1 MIETEIKFKTLTP
14 IWTGDADQKCTTIKE
29 TSIIGS
35 MRWWY
40 EALVRGMGGYACD
53 PSNGGC
59 EFNTKDYEKAL
70 EKGQNVDE
78 ALEIGLKNVCPACTL
93 FGCTGWKR
101 RFKIVANDLEGTFNQ
116 RMNDDGY
123 SGIFEIK
130 FYEIFKISDSEKWLL
145 YQTLQIIE
153 NYGALGGRTTR
164 KPQGSPVGKDYG
176 LIKVNL
182 VNTGWAS
189 KSDYSKTQKW
199 IKTIT
204 ENCGKINN
212 KNWFDFRY
220 YWLIKGE
227 YLDRLKINEIFG
239 LDNKGN
245 ISVSGDE
252 FLEFLRG
259 NRASSMTPSSSKKIF
274 SFKIGNKVFGYVR
287 NEQELDIIKRRLQT
301 RVKQDINQ
309 IITGKDILLNIQ
321 NGRNVDV

>member
-1 MIETEIKFKTLTP
+1 MIKTELKFKTLTP
-14 IWTGDADQKCTTIKE
+14 IWTGDADRKCTTIKD

-40 EALVRGMGGYACD
+40 EAIVRGMGGYACD
-53 PSNGGC
+53 PSNGVC
-59 EFNTKDYEKAL
+59 EFNTKGYEKAVKDGKSV
-70 EKGQNVDE
+70 EE
-78 ALEIGLKNVCPACTL
+78 AIEIGLKNVCPACRL

-101 RFKIVANDLEGTFNQ
+101 RFKIVVNDFGGTSNQ

-123 SGIFEIK
+123 SGIFEIE

-145 YQTLQIIE
+145 FQTLQIIE
-153 NYGALGGRTTR
+153 NYGAFGGRTTR

-176 LIKVNL
+176 LIEVNL
-182 VNTGWAS
+182 VNTDWAS
-189 KSDYSKTQKW
+189 KSDYNKTQKR

-220 YWLIKGE
+220 YWIIEGE
-227 YLDRLKINEIFG
+227 YLNRLNINKIFG

-245 ISVSGDE
+245 ISTYGDE

-259 NRASSMTPSSSKKIF
+259 NRASSMIPGSSKKIF

-287 NEQELDIIKRRLQT
+287 NEEELDIIKRKLQT
-301 RVKQDINQ
+301 RIKQDINN